1 MKEKLRIGA
10 LLTSMLV
17 FCNYT
22 LHAQK
27 LVESVAGI
35 VGNEVIYLS
44 DVENGV
50 VQQRVSGDK
59 TPVDILRC
67 RIFEDQMVAKL
78 FLDQARIDSI
88 VVSEESVDGNLNATL
103 NDFISRAGSEKA
115 LEEYFKKSMIEIRR
129 DIRKSMLNN
138 QIISE
143 VQSSIAQGITITPA
157 EVKKYYSGIVK
168 DSIPKIAA
176 QVELSIIQLDPPEN
190 EKNKSEARQKLL
202 ELRSRILAGESFST
216 LSILYSEDNESA
228 KKGGEIGYLTRG
240 RLEKPYADAAFSLS
254 KNTVSKIVESRYGFH
269 LIQLIDRMGD
279 MVNTR
284 HILIRPKVQPD
295 EALVAIARLDSIAD
309 KIRRDSITFTMAA
322 MRFSSHK
329 DSRINGGKFVSSNP
343 DSRVTMIPLDELD
356 KETYVIVRD
365 LKIGEISRPFRTLD
379 ENGNTVFRIVK
390 LDKEIPAHYADLKT
404 DYQELFNGALMEKR
418 TKTYREWIQK
428 KIGITY
434 IRISDEFK
442 SCQFADKGWL
452 K

>member
-1 MKEKLRIGA
+1 MKEKIRIGV
-10 LLTSMLV
+10 LLASMLI
-17 FCNYT
+17 FCNYS
-22 LHAQK
+22 LYSQK

-50 VQQRVSGDK
+50 VQQRISGDK
-59 TPVDILRC
+59 TPVEILRC
-67 RIFEDQMVAKL
+67 RIFEDQMIAKL
-78 FLDQARIDSI
+78 FLDQARIDSV
-88 VVSEESVDGNLNATL
+88 VVSEASVDGSLNATL

-129 DIRKSMLNN
+129 DIRKSLLNS

-143 VQSSIAQGITITPA
+143 VQSKIAEGIAITPA
-157 EVKKYYSGIVK
+157 EVKRYYAGIVK
-168 DSIPKIAA
+168 DSVPKIPA
-176 QVELSIIQLDPPEN
+176 QVEISIIQLDPPES
-190 EKNKSEARQKLL
+190 EKNKADARQRLL
-202 ELRSRILAGESFST
+202 GIRSDILAGKSFAA
-216 LSILYSEDNESA
+216 LAVMYSEDTESA
-228 KKGGEIGYLTRG
+228 KKGGEIGYATRG
-240 RLEKPYADAAFSLS
+240 KLEKPYADAAFSLS
-254 KNTVSKIVESRYGFH
+254 KNTVSKIVESRFGFH
-269 LIQLIDRMGD
+269 IIQLIDRMGD

-295 EALVAIARLDSIAD
+295 EANVAMAKLDSIAD
-309 KIRRDSITFTMAA
+309 QIRKDSISFTLAA

-329 DSRINGGKFVSSNP
+329 DSRINGGKYVNSNP
-343 DSRVTMIPLDELD
+343 DSRVTMIALDELD

-404 DYQELFNGALMEKR
+404 DYQELYNGTLIEKR
-418 TKTYREWIQK
+418 TKTYREWIEK

-434 IRISDEFK
+434 VKISDEFK